1 MTSSIMQ
8 RYIQQYNNLEYTRS
22 RTAVLTQL
30 GVDKITKSKTI
41 YNKIILNK
49 ICLLMKP
56 F

>member
-1 MTSSIMQ
+1 MQ
-8 RYIQQYNNLEYTRS
+8 RYIQQYNNLEYTWS
-22 RTAVLTQL
+22 RTAVLTQQ
-30 GVDKITKSKTI
+30 GVHEISKRKTI